1 MGNIVVEKVWLTDT
15 AVWIR
20 TADGRESEIEIC
32 HAGAACK
39 FYIKQ
44 RWHPLGGDR

>member
-20 TADGRESEIEIC
+20 TTDGKGGLRAICRVSKTEIC
-32 HAGAACK
+32 HTRTTEQ
-39 FYIKQ
+39 FHIK
-44 RWHPLGGDR
+44 